1 MISLSDLVTLA
12 KAGYGP
18 KQVKELIEVFQTDP
32 KVKGAKIETDDKGK
46 PGIKEDPEPE
56 NKKEDPAPASQDTDD
71 IAELI
76 KLIKED

>member
-32 KVKGAKIETDDKGK
+32 KVKDAEVK
-46 PGIKEDPEPE
+46 PKPDGTPEIKKEEPKDPEP
-56 NKKEDPAPASQDTDD
+56 KPDPKEPEDD
-71 IAELI
+71 LAGLI
-76 KLIKED
+76 KLLKEDK